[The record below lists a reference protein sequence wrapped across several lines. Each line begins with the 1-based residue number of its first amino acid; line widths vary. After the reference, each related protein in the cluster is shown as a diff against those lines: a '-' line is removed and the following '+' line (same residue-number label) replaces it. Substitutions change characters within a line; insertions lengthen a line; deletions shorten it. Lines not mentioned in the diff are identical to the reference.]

1 MTKPLAFLFV
11 DDVAMRSAILFALEV
26 EGIEVSIGPERGELM
41 RLASGRRTCLVID
54 QGPVGR
60 ESLDCL
66 AELRAS
72 GIEAPA
78 IILASAPSRA
88 FRRACRA
95 VGVDLVEKPLLCDR
109 LTSDIRALCAAQ
121 ESVR

>member
-1 MTKPLAFLFV
+1 MTRPLAFLFV
-11 DDVAMRSAILFALEV
+11 DDVAMRSAILFTLEV
-26 EGIEVSIGPERGELM
+26 EGIEVSIGERGELA
-41 RLASGRRTCLVID
+41 RLPSGRRTCLVID

-66 AELRAS
+66 AELRAC
-72 GIEAPA
+72 GIGAPA
-78 IILASAPSRA
+78 IILASAPSLV

-95 VGVDLVEKPLLCDR
+95 AGVDLVEKPLLCGR
-109 LTSDIRALCAAQ
+109 LTSHVRALCAVQ